1 MKSTIQ
7 FFFKLIY
14 VPILVLIFIFCL
26 IGIIITMQV
35 TIDSYSIQR
44 TIGSMNTEQLFAQ
57 FLQSENHYFYQD
69 SDNQFMDASNISTL
83 AIQLATSI
91 KPTDART
98 FLGNELPGMRL
109 YDTEIAVAGEGTDLT
124 NIPFES
130 PPPTEVLL
138 KERKV
143 AEEKLADRELEQEE
157 PVTNP
162 ENKTVFIY
170 QSHSWESFLP
180 LLKGATQPNDAIS
193 SDERANVIGLGSRL
207 AQNLMKEGIGVEH
220 DKTNMTQE
228 LHSKGWSSTQA
239 YTLSGD
245 IVDEAVSTQEND
257 FVYYLDL
264 HRDSARKEITTKT
277 INGERYA
284 RLYFVVGKENKD
296 YQENLD
302 FAKEIHQKLERKFP
316 GISRGVFLKTKSE
329 GNGVYN
335 QDVSN
340 KALLVEIGGVDNHLD
355 ELERTI
361 DAFAEVYAESIRNEQ
376 KAKEVN
382 S

>member
-1 MKSTIQ
+1 
-7 FFFKLIY
+7 
-14 VPILVLIFIFCL
+14 
-26 IGIIITMQV
+26 MQV

>member
-1 MKSTIQ
+1 
-7 FFFKLIY
+7 
-14 VPILVLIFIFCL
+14 
-26 IGIIITMQV
+26 MQV

-83 AIQLATSI
+83 AIQFATSI

-143 AEEKLADRELEQEE
+143 AEEKLAGRELEQED

-207 AQNLMKEGIGVEH
+207 ANNLMREGIGVEH

-245 IVDEAVSTQEND
+245 IVEEAASTQQND

-277 INGERYA
+277 INGESYA

-302 FAKEIHQKLERKFP
+302 FAKEIHQKLEGKFP

-382 S
+382 SQ

>member
-1 MKSTIQ
+1 
-7 FFFKLIY
+7 
-14 VPILVLIFIFCL
+14 
-26 IGIIITMQV
+26 
-35 TIDSYSIQR
+35 
-44 TIGSMNTEQLFAQ
+44 MNTEQLFVH
-57 FLQSENHYFYQD
+57 FLQSENHYLYSD
-69 SDNQFMDASNISTL
+69 GDNQPMKASSISAL
-83 AIQLATSI
+83 VIQLATSI

-109 YDTEIAVAGEGTDLT
+109 YDTEIVVAGEGTDLS
-124 NIPFES
+124 NIPYES

-143 AEEKLADRELEQEE
+143 AEEKLAGRESEQNED

-180 LLKGATQPNDAIS
+180 LLEDAEQPNDAIS

-220 DKTNMTQE
+220 DQTNMTQK
-228 LHSKGWSSTQA
+228 LRSKGWSSTQA
-239 YTLSGD
+239 YTLSGE
-245 IVDEAVSTQEND
+245 IVEEAASAQEND

-264 HRDSARKEITTKT
+264 HRDSARKEITTKI
-277 INGERYA
+277 INGKSYA
-284 RLYFVVGKENKD
+284 RLYFVVGKENKH

-302 FAKEIHQKLERKFP
+302 FARQIHQELEKKYP
-316 GISRGVFLKTKSE
+316 GISRGVFLKSKSE

-340 KALLVEIGGVDNHLD
+340 KAMLVEIGGVDNNLD
-355 ELERTI
+355 ELERSV
-361 DAFAEVYAESIRNEQ
+361 DAFSEVFSESIWNEQ
-376 KAKEVN
+376 KAEEVN
-382 S
+382 SQ